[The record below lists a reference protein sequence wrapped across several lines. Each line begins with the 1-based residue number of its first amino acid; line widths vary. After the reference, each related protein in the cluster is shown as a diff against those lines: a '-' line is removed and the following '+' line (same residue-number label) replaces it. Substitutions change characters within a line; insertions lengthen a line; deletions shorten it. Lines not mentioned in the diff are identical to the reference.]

1 MKSVATVMQLT
12 RSLLILTSAEY
23 DRPEGGLAG
32 KRKGGGM
39 PTNFSVPQIFELN
52 ESLKDHPYEKS
63 EELAAFVKRCAE
75 SVGMQ
80 LGDIFLCIEDEDILI
95 TKEYKHHVE
104 QKDKLLLT
112 YARVEAESVLHQE
125 VEKYTILNF
134 EYGQQYGK
142 ANKSED
148 VSASLFAMKTALLT
162 DIRANF
168 AAAGLK
174 LAKVTPPI
182 AGMLYTAKVDLNSAT
197 RAIAVISMDFAATR
211 LVVLHNGA
219 PVFQQSFSSV
229 LEDVAEMLM
238 LEFGISKLGAIDLI
252 RQEGLGVCNKCNNA
266 QTRKQTMAMLENA
279 AGEIV
284 RNLRMVIST
293 LRLDIDLIVLCDAL
307 AKIPNIGPFCRQVGL
322 TAPMEKVTN
331 LFTGQSQPPTVAASA
346 QQKGFESTSFITLN
360 GILTMPIP
368 EANLLQGEA
377 NILTAMAKEGGN
389 KLGNIA
395 AGCLGFIAAVWMIAI
410 GGWWIALQI
419 QQNNDENTLKD
430 PRFDYAEDLIKR
442 EKKYSELTRNME
454 KNLETLPTTKYK
466 MSTIVDHIYKEVVDK
481 SVSTESIKV
490 QKKYDT
496 KEQKENVNIE
506 ISSALKTYDDAAS
519 LKDKIDDAGFFETA
533 EVFSSSKSRNDFAV
547 EADNK
552 IYKASMEMKVTEKG
566 IEDSALSEKEQQALN
581 EKLQGKN
588 SSAGNDKK
596 TDNKTENKTD
606 NKTSGSDSSE
616 TSKASSSSSGA
627 KGA

>member
-12 RSLLILTSAEY
+12 RSLLILTSADY
-23 DRPEGGLAG
+23 DKPEGGLAG
-32 KRKGGGM
+32 KRKVGGM

-75 SVGMQ
+75 SIGMQ

-148 VSASLFAMKTALLT
+148 VSASLFAMNTTLLT

-174 LAKVTPPI
+174 LVKVTPPI
-182 AGMLYTAKVDLNSAT
+182 AGMLYTSKADMNSAT
-197 RAIAVISMDFAATR
+197 RAIALISMDFAATR

-229 LEDVAEMLM
+229 LEDIAEMLM

-252 RQEGLGVCNKCNNA
+252 RQEGLGVCNKCNSA
-266 QTRKQTMAMLENA
+266 QTKKQTMAMLENA

-293 LRLDIDLIVLCDAL
+293 MRLDIDLIVLCDAL
-307 AKIPNIGPFCRQVGL
+307 AKIPNMGPFCRQIGL
-322 TAPMEKVTN
+322 TAPMEKVVN
-331 LFTGQSQPPTVAASA
+331 LFTGQSQAPTVTAAA
-346 QQKGFESTSFITLN
+346 QQKNYDPTSFITLN

-368 EANLLQGEA
+368 EANLLQGES
-377 NILTAMAKEGGN
+377 NILSAMAKEGGN
-389 KLGNIA
+389 KIGNIA
-395 AGCLGFIAAVWMIAI
+395 AGGLGFIAAVWMIAV

-430 PRFDYAEDLIKR
+430 SRFSYAEDLIAR
-442 EKKYSELTRNME
+442 EKKYSQLTANME

-481 SVSTESIKV
+481 TVTTDSIEIAK
-490 QKKYDT
+490 QYDT
-496 KEQKENVNIE
+496 TEEKEHVTIDVETAV
-506 ISSALKTYDDAAS
+506 KTYDEFVS
-519 LKDKIDDAGFFETA
+519 LKDKIDDAGFFVVA
-533 EVFSSSKSRNDFAV
+533 EELSVSKSQNTSAV
-547 EADNK
+547 EAASI
-552 IYKASMEMKVTEKG
+552 IYKISMQMDVTEKG
-566 IEDSALSEKEQQALN
+566 FEDAALTEKEQQALN
-581 EKLQGKN
+581 DKLNGKTT
-588 SSAGNDKK
+588 STGNDKK
-596 TDNKTENKTD
+596 TDSKDT
-606 NKTSGSDSSE
+606 SSE
-616 TSKASSSSSGA
+616 SSQTSKTSSSSSGA
-627 KGA
+627 TGA